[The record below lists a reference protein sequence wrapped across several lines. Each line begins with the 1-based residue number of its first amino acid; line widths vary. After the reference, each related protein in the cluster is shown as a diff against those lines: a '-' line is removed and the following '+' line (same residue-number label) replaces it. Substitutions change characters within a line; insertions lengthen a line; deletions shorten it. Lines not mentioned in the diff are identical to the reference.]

1 MALCSEL
8 LKLNWMCEAATSAVT
23 LSDRGGVN
31 LQQATCVQDDN
42 EELSVGC
49 GHLLT

>member
-1 MALCSEL
+1 MLVVL
-8 LKLNWMCEAATSAVT
+8 WMWEAATSVVT
-23 LSDRGGVN
+23 ISDGASVN
-31 LQQATCVQDDN
+31 LQQAACVRDDN